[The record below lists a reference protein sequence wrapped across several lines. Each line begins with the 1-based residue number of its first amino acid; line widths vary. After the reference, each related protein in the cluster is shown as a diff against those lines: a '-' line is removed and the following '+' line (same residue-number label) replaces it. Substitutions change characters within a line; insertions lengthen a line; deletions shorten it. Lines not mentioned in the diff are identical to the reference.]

1 MESKESS
8 KKRFYFKWPWNVVV
22 YIVLAVSLRI
32 FAIPVILLIMRWNK
46 KQQPDGPEEGYCL
59 HRTRGRLS
67 GLILAGI
74 FFLAGG
80 VFLCFFF
87 MGLSLP
93 EETARLDEEM
103 RLVYRLSPFLG
114 GGAAAVGLFLAY
126 RSLRDALVP
135 EKSSLAQS
143 IRRQLPYP
151 DEAPPVKELF
161 AMVDQDL
168 KQNGQWCGKMGIGKE
183 WVLGDEVS
191 FIPRIRGVFSREE
204 RHTSHSGGRTRVTY
218 IYEVW
223 IVDDR
228 RQRQVTSLKSRQ
240 ELEEAIDCLRRQAPA
255 AVFGLYD
262 SKEYRDL
269 VYAEDDMEQYARE
282 RAYQQRK
289 AEYEER
295 ETSYR
300 VL

>member
-1 MESKESS
+1 MELKETS
-8 KKRFYFKWPWNVVV
+8 KKRFYLKWPWNVIVYVLLVV
-22 YIVLAVSLRI
+22 VLRI
-32 FAIPVILLIMRWNK
+32 FAIPLILLIMWWNRR
-46 KQQPDGPEEGYCL
+46 QQPDGPEEGYCL
-59 HRTRGRLS
+59 QRTRGRLKE
-67 GLILAGI
+67 LILAAI
-74 FFLAGG
+74 FAVGGGLAIW
-80 VFLCFFF
+80 FFAVAQT
-87 MGLSLP
+87 MPYEVERLKEDLSFGYYLIP
-93 EETARLDEEM
+93 
-103 RLVYRLSPFLG
+103 VLG
-114 GGAAAVGLFLAY
+114 GGAILVGLFLAY
-126 RSLRDALVP
+126 RSLRDALCP
-135 EKSSLAQS
+135 EKSALAQS
-143 IRRQLPYP
+143 IRNQLAYP

-168 KQNGQWCGKMGIGKE
+168 KQNGQWCGKLGVGKE

-269 VYAEDDMEQYARE
+269 VYAEDDMEQYAQE